1 MKTIALI
8 GASGVL
14 GRQAGPRLR
23 AAGHRLRLLLRP
35 GSPDALPH
43 APGVERFHG
52 DLFDAVALRRLLRG
66 CDAAV
71 NLASALKP
79 VHGSIDW
86 QANDR
91 VRAEGTMALVKACE
105 AAGVGRL
112 VQLGIAFV
120 DGEDAEGTGPLAAL
134 PWLASAASMEAEVAQ
149 ARLDAL
155 VLRAGLFW
163 GPGTGMQAWF
173 DSLRT
178 PSPWYCPGMAADWV
192 SLVHVEDMADA
203 VVAAVGSQATGCL
216 AVTDGEPLRWSDLAA
231 SVQAEL
237 GGADIEF
244 APRAMLPS
252 FRVSAASCRARLT
265 CRPNHLGRDFARLS
279 SAEHVA

>member
-14 GRQAGPRLR
+14 GWQAAPRLR

-35 GSPDALPH
+35 GAPDALPH
-43 APGVERFHG
+43 ASDIERLHG
-52 DLFDAVALRRLLRG
+52 DLFDAPELRCLLRG
-66 CDAAV
+66 CDTVV

-79 VHGSIDW
+79 VRGSIDW

-91 VRAEGTMALVKACE
+91 VRAEGTKALVKACE
-105 AAGVGRL
+105 TAGVVRL

-120 DGEDAEGTGPLAAL
+120 DGEDAEGTGPLASL
-134 PWLASAASMEAEVAQ
+134 PWLASAAAMEAAVAQ
-149 ARLDAL
+149 ARLDTL
-155 VLRAGLFW
+155 LLRAGLFW
-163 GPGTGMQAWF
+163 GPGTGVQAWF

-192 SLVHVEDMADA
+192 SLIHVGDMADA
-203 VVAAVGSQATGCL
+203 VVAAVVSPATGCL
-216 AVTDGEPLRWSDLAA
+216 AVTDGEPLRWSELAA
-231 SVQAEL
+231 NVQAEL
-237 GGADIEF
+237 GVTDIEF

-252 FRVSAASCRARLT
+252 IRVGAMSSRARLKW
-265 CRPNHLGRDFARLS
+265 RPNHPGRDFARLS
-279 SAEHVA
+279 SAEQVA